1 MVKGLLIYT
10 VWERWQVAHI
20 KQVLLVEIVIQIF
33 KGRLV
38 LSEIASLKRIL
49 KHFDF
54 FSRDAHCENLSR
66 HMREHVGQYVE
77 KKG

>member
-20 KQVLLVEIVIQIF
+20 KQVLPVEIVVQIF
-33 KGRLV
+33 ILRFV

-49 KHFDF
+49 KQSELSDC
-54 FSRDAHCENLSR
+54 SLRMLESAHIRNMFGNMLE
-66 HMREHVGQYVE
+66 EG
-77 KKG
+77 